1 MYSFTLLCSIKP
13 FAKSQKT
20 EKLTL
25 KEAKLSL
32 IFHFCMASLVKSDKN
47 IRKEG
52 VCIHLHCY
60 AV

>member
-1 MYSFTLLCSIKP
+1 MQYKTIRKI
-13 FAKSQKT
+13 QKT

-25 KEAKLSL
+25 KEVKLSI